1 MTNWNVAGSLWLKA
15 YKTALKTKL
24 ETCVAGINSSGLL
37 DFTINPS
44 VYDYFPYDFH
54 GDNQIAFG
62 ISEYS
67 KEVHSDRSKT
77 GEIWKI
83 DLTTLIRL
91 YFGDIQDKS
100 HETTQLEIWTNLVDN
115 YIIDQIDTLTTTN
128 PSVVWGNFITDNVE
142 IQVAWINGGY
152 GSQLSLH
159 CQTTLQSKG

>member
-1 MTNWNVAGSLWLKA
+1 MISWNSANNIWLKA
-15 YKTALKTKL
+15 YKIALKSKL
-24 ETCVAGINSSGLL
+24 ETCVLGINSSSLL
-37 DFTINPS
+37 DFPINES

-62 ISEYS
+62 ISQYE
-67 KEVHSDRSKT
+67 KNVRSDRSKT
-77 GEIWKI
+77 GEIWVV

-91 YFGDIQDKS
+91 YFGDIQSKS
-100 HETTQLEIWTNLVDN
+100 HETSQLEIWTNLVDN
-115 YIIDQIDTLTTTN
+115 FIIDQIDNLQTIN